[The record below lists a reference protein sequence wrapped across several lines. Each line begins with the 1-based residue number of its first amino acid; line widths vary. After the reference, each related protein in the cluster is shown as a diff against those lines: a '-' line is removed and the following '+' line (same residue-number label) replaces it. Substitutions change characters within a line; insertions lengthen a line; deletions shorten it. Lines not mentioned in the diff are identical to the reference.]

1 MFWHIGP
8 RKSKASIGHWKIP
21 CSQKKMLRAITH
33 KSPWNFWHLESFF
46 TKNNPKQYGLGLS
59 ENRRHPIPGDYHQL
73 PYEHCYFLGYPPLSD
88 TQLLHICI
96 AQSSGSTENKFL
108 EEQHNKVSRC
118 IKLAPLRKAPTKTP
132 ERLFKLLL
140 HRQVLKEKYHEIA
153 SQGYEV
159 PGNSPNLPIGVMV
172 CYG

>member
-1 MFWHIGP
+1 
-8 RKSKASIGHWKIP
+8 
-21 CSQKKMLRAITH
+21 
-33 KSPWNFWHLESFF
+33 
-46 TKNNPKQYGLGLS
+46 LGLS